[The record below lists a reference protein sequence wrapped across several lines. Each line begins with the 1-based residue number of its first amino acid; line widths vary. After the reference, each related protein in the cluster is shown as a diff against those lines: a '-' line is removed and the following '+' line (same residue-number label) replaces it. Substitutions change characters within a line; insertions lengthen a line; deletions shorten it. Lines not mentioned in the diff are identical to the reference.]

1 MSVAVFF
8 REPAQAKTSNKGE
21 NKMLYSM
28 TTSAPIFGL
37 RREIDRL
44 FEDTFARDGNNWTP
58 AVDIKESDNDIRID
72 LELPGLRPEDVEIT
86 AENSLLTIRG
96 EKRTERKEGD
106 EGRYHV
112 VERSYG
118 NFMRSFTLPE
128 GVDESQIQAEFNDGV
143 LSIRI
148 PKAAL
153 PQPRRIQISGNQ
165 QKQQASVASANV
177 STGQQS
183 GEKSSGKQPGSNSRR
198 EREHEQ
204 MSAQGSERSR

>member
-1 MSVAVFF
+1 
-8 REPAQAKTSNKGE
+8 
-21 NKMLYSM
+21 MLYSM
-28 TTSAPIFGL
+28 TTSSPIFGL

-86 AENSLLTIRG
+86 AENGLLTIRG
-96 EKRTERKEGD
+96 EKRSERKEGED
-106 EGRYHV
+106 GRYHV

-118 NFMRSFTLPE
+118 TFMRTFTLPQ
-128 GVDESQIQAEFNDGV
+128 GVDETQIQAEFNDGV

-148 PKAAL
+148 PKSAL

-165 QKQQASVASANV
+165 EKQQASVGSGNV
-177 STGQQS
+177 SASNQQRQQSAVGGGNTSASNQQTTGQQ
-183 GEKSSGKQPGSNSRR
+183 
-198 EREHEQ
+198 
-204 MSAQGSERSR
+204 ASERNR